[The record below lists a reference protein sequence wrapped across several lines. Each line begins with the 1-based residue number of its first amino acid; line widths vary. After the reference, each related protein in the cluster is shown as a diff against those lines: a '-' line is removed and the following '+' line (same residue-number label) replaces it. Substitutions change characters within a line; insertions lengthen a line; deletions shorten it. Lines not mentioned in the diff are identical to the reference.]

1 MSETVWAVDG
11 SFFAQRL
18 SGIQRYSI
26 ELLAALD
33 RIVPPGLVEIVTP
46 QGVETPPYTN
56 IKTVPFGTHKGGVW
70 QQLDYPR
77 YLKQRGAKGLATCNV
92 IPLFGFRGIAV
103 VHDVCYRARPD
114 FYTNPRGRLSAAWH
128 RLQYRRIAKKAERI
142 ITVSEFS
149 KSEITKYYGVPA
161 SEIEVVYN
169 AWQQMER
176 ITPDDS
182 IFAAYPQ
189 LKAGAYYFS
198 MANLLKN
205 KNFPW
210 VLRAA
215 KARPDAVFAIAGG
228 GSLAAQAERLGLAD
242 LPNVLY
248 LGYVSDGA
256 AKALMARCRAFLFPT
271 LYEGFGI
278 PPLEA
283 AACGAPEIIVSDRRW
298 TGYNMVFYLAGL
310 QNIDYSIYEA
320 ARIDGASPLQ
330 QFIHLTIPLLKPT
343 ILLTA
348 IMSTSGTLQL
358 FDESVNLT
366 AGGPGKAT
374 MTLTHYIYNISFV
387 ETPKFN
393 YAAAL
398 SVFILVVVAVL
409 SAIQMK
415 VGDKRD

>member
-114 FYTNPRGRLSAAWH
+114 FYTDPRGRLSAAWH
-128 RLQYRRIAKKAERI
+128 RLQYRCIAKKAERI

-176 ITPDDS
+176 IAPDDG
-182 IFAAYPQ
+182 IFADYPQ

-228 GSLAAQAERLGLAD
+228 GSLAARQSASGL
-242 LPNVLY
+242 PI
-248 LGYVSDGA
+248 
-256 AKALMARCRAFLFPT
+256 CRMCCIWAMCRTVRP
-271 LYEGFGI
+271 
-278 PPLEA
+278 
-283 AACGAPEIIVSDRRW
+283 RR
-298 TGYNMVFYLAGL
+298 
-310 QNIDYSIYEA
+310 
-320 ARIDGASPLQ
+320 
-330 QFIHLTIPLLKPT
+330 
-343 ILLTA
+343 
-348 IMSTSGTLQL
+348 
-358 FDESVNLT
+358 
-366 AGGPGKAT
+366 
-374 MTLTHYIYNISFV
+374 
-387 ETPKFN
+387 
-393 YAAAL
+393 
-398 SVFILVVVAVL
+398 
-409 SAIQMK
+409 
-415 VGDKRD
+415 

>member
-46 QGVETPPYTN
+46 QGVTTPQYAN
-56 IKTVPFGTHKGGVW
+56 IKVVPYGTYRGGVW

-77 YLKQRGAKGLATCNV
+77 YLKRRRAKGLATCNV

-114 FYTNPRGRLSAAWH
+114 FYTDPRGRLSAAWH
-128 RLQYRRIAKKAERI
+128 CLQYRRIAQRAERI

-161 SEIEVVYN
+161 SKIDVIYN
-169 AWQQMER
+169 AWQQMESAV
-176 ITPDDS
+176 PDETV
-182 IFAAYPQ
+182 FAQHPE
-189 LKAGAYYFS
+189 LKPGEYYFS

-205 KNFPW
+205 KNFLW

-215 KARPDAVFAIAGG
+215 KAKPNAVFAIAGG
-228 GSLAAQAERLGLAD
+228 GSLAAEAERLGLAD
-242 LPNVLY
+242 LPNVRY
-248 LGYVSDGA
+248 LGYVRDGT
-256 AKALMARCRAFLFPT
+256 AKALMAHCRAFLFPT

-283 AACGAPEIIVSDRRW
+283 AACGAPQILVSDTPCMREVYGPSAAYIDLS
-298 TGYNMVFYLAGL
+298 TNPGNVDAVTPATAPTAALLAR
-310 QNIDYSIYEA
+310 YSWAKSAEK
-320 ARIDGASPLQ
+320 
-330 QFIHLTIPLLKPT
+330 LLR
-343 ILLTA
+343 ILLQ
-348 IMSTSGTLQL
+348 G
-358 FDESVNLT
+358 
-366 AGGPGKAT
+366 
-374 MTLTHYIYNISFV
+374 
-387 ETPKFN
+387 
-393 YAAAL
+393 
-398 SVFILVVVAVL
+398 
-409 SAIQMK
+409 
-415 VGDKRD
+415 

>member
-1 MSETVWAVDG
+1 MNHTG
-11 SFFAQRL
+11 S
-18 SGIQRYSI
+18 IQ
-26 ELLAALD
+26 LFLD
-33 RIVPPGLVEIVTP
+33 TCHLI
-46 QGVETPPYTN
+46 
-56 IKTVPFGTHKGGVW
+56 H
-70 QQLDYPR
+70 
-77 YLKQRGAKGLATCNV
+77 AKGLVSGSGGNISLRCDDGILITPSGRSLESLKEEDLVLLQMDGSYTCPNGG
-92 IPLFGFRGIAV
+92 IPSKEWRMHLA
-103 VHDVCYRARPD
+103 CYRARPD
-114 FYTNPRGRLSAAWH
+114 FYTDPRGRLSAAWH

-228 GSLAAQAERLGLAD
+228 GSLAAQAERLGLAN

-283 AACGAPEIIVSDRRW
+283 AACGAPEIIVSDTPCMREVY
-298 TGYNMVFYLAGL
+298 GPSAAYIDLAVNHGDVDSITPAQAPAAAVLARYSWDRSAEKLL
-310 QNIDYSIYEA
+310 QI
-320 ARIDGASPLQ
+320 
-330 QFIHLTIPLLKPT
+330 
-343 ILLTA
+343 LTA
-348 IMSTSGTLQL
+348 
-358 FDESVNLT
+358 
-366 AGGPGKAT
+366 
-374 MTLTHYIYNISFV
+374 
-387 ETPKFN
+387 
-393 YAAAL
+393 
-398 SVFILVVVAVL
+398 
-409 SAIQMK
+409 
-415 VGDKRD
+415 